1 MPDSDSSAKPVCN
14 GHLRPFEQR
23 LADAWPPNRWL
34 DSGVLVAFSGGADST
49 ALVAALAALAEP
61 QARRTDRAAS
71 TDATRGP
78 IVAAHFN
85 HRLRGAESDAD
96 ARHCVE
102 TSQQLGVPCVVGDGD
117 AATLAGEQGDGL
129 EAAARDERYRF
140 LETTA
145 ARLGLR
151 YIATA
156 HTLDDQAETV
166 LQRLLRG
173 TGPAGLAGIPRVRSA
188 ADGTIGLVRP
198 LLGFRRREVLEY
210 VDSCGLPYRTDASNA
225 DVRFTRNRIRH
236 DLLPQLVRD
245 YNPQLVE
252 SLGRLAT
259 QADELREIIA
269 GLVAPLVARAVVRE
283 DATSCELDCGALRE
297 IPRHLVREV
306 LIAVWRRRAWP
317 EQAMGYDEWD
327 AMATMTLAIPP
338 FDDALRKRMF
348 PGGVTVERCDDALHL
363 SP

>member
-1 MPDSDSSAKPVCN
+1 MPDSDSSAKQVCDGN
-14 GHLRPFEQR
+14 LRPFEQR
-23 LADAWPPNRWL
+23 LALAWPPERWL

-49 ALVAALAALAEP
+49 ALVTALAVLAKT
-61 QARRTDRAAS
+61 QVQRCHQSDA
-71 TDATRGP
+71 TDAAREP

-102 TSQQLGVPCVVGDGD
+102 TSQRIGVPCVVGEGD

-129 EAAARDERYRF
+129 EAAAREERYRF

-151 YIATA
+151 YLATA

-166 LQRLLRG
+166 LQRMLRG

-198 LLGFRRREVLEY
+198 LLGFRRGEVLEY
-210 VDSCGLPYRTDASNA
+210 VDECGLPYQTDASNA

-236 DLLPQLVRD
+236 ELLPQLVRD

-259 QADELREIIA
+259 QADELREIVA
-269 GLVAPLVARAVVRE
+269 GLVAPLAERAVVRE
-283 DATSCELDCGALRE
+283 DAASCELDCRALRE
-297 IPRHLVREV
+297 VPRHLVREV

-317 EQAMGYDEWD
+317 EQAMGFAEWD
-327 AMATMTLAIPP
+327 RLAAAVQDNDATTTFMLPGTVRAQKKGASLTLTRPS
-338 FDDALRKRMF
+338 
-348 PGGVTVERCDDALHL
+348 G
-363 SP
+363 